1 MTSAFRL
8 HSMSRDGRVTWAHRC
23 NEVVYVSDSP
33 DETFPVVVIPK
44 GPTRTLHALAYA
56 YAHYKNDTD
65 WFFKVEDNTFVV
77 VENLRYLL
85 SQYDA
90 SQPVLLGNPW
100 NGLRDTLDGG
110 PNNSG
115 GLSREAMK
123 RVLGLTANGECK
135 PRDMVDCNRIA
146 GLTVV
151 DMRDAQGRDLF
162 STYMYQD
169 GKLETVCISPV
180 CINFSVGLTFRCDC
194 RA

>member
-8 HSMSRDGRVTWAHRC
+8 MSMSRASRATWARRC
-23 NEVVYVSDSP
+23 NEVVYASDSP
-33 DETFPVVVIPK
+33 NKTFPVVVIPK
-44 GPTRTLHALAYA
+44 GPDRTLRALAYA
-56 YAHYKNDTD
+56 HAHYKNDAD

-90 SQPVLLGNPW
+90 SQPLLLGNPW
-100 NGLRDTLDGG
+100 NERRNELDGG
-110 PNNSG
+110 PINSG
-115 GLSREAMK
+115 GLSREAME
-123 RVLGLTANGECK
+123 RVLNLTSNGECK

-151 DMRDAQGRDLF
+151 DTTDAQGRDLF

-169 GKLETVCISPV
+169 GKLEKVCISLV
-180 CINFSVGLTFRCDC
+180 CINFSIGLTFRCDC